1 MTHSVSPREVFVYT
15 TKEGRQ
21 PYSDWLNGLRDGMTR
36 RRIIQRVT
44 RLESGNY
51 GDCKSLKDGVF
62 ELRLAFGSGYRI
74 YFAEDG
80 NTFVILLCGG
90 DKSTQEKDI
99 EGAKAYW
106 KEYKNDKT

>member
-1 MTHSVSPREVFVYT
+1 MAHSVSQKEVLVFT
-15 TKEGRQ
+15 TEDGQQ
-21 PYSDWLNGLRDGMTR
+21 PYSNWLNGLRDGTTR

-51 GDCKSLKDGVF
+51 GDFKSLKDGVF
-62 ELRLAFGSGYRI
+62 ELRLSFGSGYRV

-80 NTFVILLCGG
+80 NTVVVLLCGG

-99 EGAKAYW
+99 ETAKAYW
-106 KEYKNDKT
+106 KEYNK

>member
-1 MTHSVSPREVFVYT
+1 MTHSVSQKDVFVFT
-15 TKEGRQ
+15 AKDGHQ
-21 PYSDWLNGLRDGMTR
+21 PYSDWLNGLRDGTTR

-62 ELRLAFGSGYRI
+62 ELRLSFGSGYRV

-80 NTFVILLCGG
+80 NTVVLLLCGG
-90 DKSTQEKDI
+90 DKSTQENDI
-99 EGAKAYW
+99 EAAKTYW
-106 KEYKNDKT
+106 KEYKK